1 MNEKCLLGEVF
12 SAQLTNHRSLRWIA
26 ARMDEREATVRRE
39 LALLRK
45 EGLVTGSASR
55 PRLTKKGR
63 SRIKVVFTGGG
74 NEIIHP
80 GHLYTM
86 EQAKSLGDVLVV
98 VLARSST
105 IRRRKG
111 REPVAKESDRL
122 ALMSSLR
129 LVDAAI
135 LGARGSI
142 YQTLERVGPDVVA
155 LGYDQHHAEKD
166 IRREA
171 SMRRMRLRVVRLKAM
186 DPSIKTSK
194 IVAEFI

>member
-1 MNEKCLLGEVF
+1 MKEKRLLGEVF
-12 SAQLTNHRSLRWIA
+12 SAQLTNHCSLRWIA

-74 NEIIHP
+74 YEIIHP

>member
-1 MNEKCLLGEVF
+1 LKEKRLLGEVF
-12 SAQLTNHRSLRWIA
+12 SAQLTNHCSLRWIA

-74 NEIIHP
+74 YEIIHP

>member
-1 MNEKCLLGEVF
+1 LKEKRLLGEVF

-74 NEIIHP
+74 YEIIHP

>member
-1 MNEKCLLGEVF
+1 LKEKRLLGEVF

-45 EGLVTGSASR
+45 EGLVAGSASR

-74 NEIIHP
+74 YEIIHP

-122 ALMSSLR
+122 ALVSSLR
-129 LVDAAI
+129 LVDAAV

>member
-1 MNEKCLLGEVF
+1 LKEKRLLSEVF
-12 SAQLTNHRSLRWIA
+12 SAQLTNHCSLRWIA

-74 NEIIHP
+74 YEIIHP

-122 ALMSSLR
+122 TLMSSLR

-166 IRREA
+166 IKREA

>member
-1 MNEKCLLGEVF
+1 MKEKRLLGEVF

-74 NEIIHP
+74 YEIIHP

-122 ALMSSLR
+122 ALVSSLR
-129 LVDAAI
+129 LVDAAV